1 MKRARVLII
10 SCLIFYFNSYSQ
22 EIFDLTIERKM
33 TSNNCTMGYL
43 VADGEVICYTLELP
57 WEDNSNFISCILPG
71 TYNGILRYDKTDG
84 WRIQLEDVPNRT
96 AVQIHIG
103 NYTKDTKGCI
113 LVGTG
118 AKTDDCSVQNSI
130 LAYSKL
136 KEAFYGTSTPNST
149 PNKTITIS
157 FK

>member
-1 MKRARVLII
+1 
-10 SCLIFYFNSYSQ
+10 
-22 EIFDLTIERKM
+22 
-33 TSNNCTMGYL
+33 MGYL
-43 VADGEVICYTLELP
+43 IANGEVICYTLELP
-57 WEDNSNFISCILPG
+57 WKDNSNFISCILPG
-71 TYNGILRYDKTDG
+71 SYNGILRYDKPDG
-84 WRIQLEDVPNRT
+84 WRIQLENVPNRT

-103 NYTKDTKGCI
+103 NYTKDTEGCI

-118 AKTDDCSVQNSI
+118 AKTEDCSVQNSS

-149 PNKTITIS
+149 PNKTINVS